1 MVETRASQ
9 IAVLEK
15 NMQKFQQQVDDH
27 TGSIE
32 GLHLKVD
39 GLEAGVAEIRAMMQ
53 EVMKRLPV
61 VEEPAVQTR
70 QEEQS
75 PNRVQ
80 ANLGEQIPIAPREAH
95 GVPLG
100 AEVRNAMP
108 MRPLNQDFRV
118 RANQPRVGMQTG
130 EFFENGQNEPI
141 LGEFG
146 DPIEERRNV
155 GNNARFMPPF
165 QGHFDAPY
173 EEPWLGRRQ
182 GRQHGHQGQQA
193 QFEPHAAPPR
203 HGMHFGDPRE
213 DQWGLNDQDEAWFD
227 PRRGRPARERPRQF
241 QGAHHRDPYWQEQDG
256 PPWNQGRARDPRP
269 MKLDFPRFKGGDP
282 TAWVYR
288 ALQYFHYYQ
297 VLEPEKVMHASY
309 HLDEEAL
316 VWFQDCEH
324 ELHGWND
331 FVRAIQIRL
340 AVKMQGPRNLG
351 EAYALAKIQE
361 EYLATVKRSTR
372 PTYEPSRGSWVQSQA
387 QQGAARVEN
396 KSGDSKQFSARPS
409 MPVQRLTP
417 MQMSERRKKG
427 LCYNCDERW
436 SSDHRCKNRKLYL
449 MEEVEDEEAEL
460 IEIEEEEVEAELE
473 DEKAEITLCALLGS
487 TSPSTMRVIAILNG
501 QKTVVLLDTGST
513 HNFMDGTLAK
523 TLKLPI
529 DVESNFGVRVANG
542 QVIRTLGEC
551 KEVKFKMQGL
561 HLKLTFNLLELGG
574 CGIVLGTQWLSTLG
588 VISWDFKNLVMGFM
602 HEGKQVWLQG
612 LKEKPNLIQGSKDF
626 KGKATMKGLLLQ
638 IMPCELASIQEEIC
652 APIRELV
659 EEFPQVFEEPEGLP
673 PKRNHE
679 HQILLKQ
686 GVPPH
691 FQRPYRYP
699 HYQKTEI
706 EKIVQDLLDSGC
718 VRPSQSPFASPV
730 LLVRKADGSWRMCV
744 DYRGLNKE
752 TVKDKFPI
760 PVVDELL
767 DELQGAV
774 VFSKLDLR
782 SGYHQIRMR
791 EEDIEK
797 TAFKT
802 HEGHYEYLVMPFGLT
817 NAPSTFQALMN
828 EVFRPHLRKFV
839 LVFFDDILV
848 YSKGLEEHTAHLK
861 TVLQILALHQLYA
874 KMSKC
879 VFATSEVEYLGHII
893 SGEGVKTDP
902 KKIAAMVDWPIP
914 KSLKA
919 LRGFL
924 GLTGYY
930 RKFIKGYGQ
939 IASPLTS
946 LLKKDAFLW
955 SEKAEKA
962 FEELKA
968 AVSQPPVLALPD
980 FSKTFVIECDASGFG
995 MGAVLMQDGR
1005 PLAYYSQALKGKNL
1019 FLSTY
1024 EKELLALVFK
1034 SGYPSCWD
1042 ITFVVEYKQGKENK
1056 VADALSRKE
1065 DTDLKTEVEKETA
1078 YLQAQTHGHLCAI
1091 SFPSP
1096 TWLDDLRASYEEDE
1110 ELKSLVSR
1118 LQASGEGEG
1127 HYTLNQGLLLYKDR
1141 FCIGKESGMK
1151 IKVLAL
1157 IHDSPLGG
1165 HSGYL
1170 KSLHRAKKDWF
1181 WHGMKKDIKAYIRG
1195 CDTCQRLKHET
1206 SKPAGLLQ
1214 PLAIPPRPWHS
1225 ISMDFVEG
1233 LPTSRKQNVILV
1245 IVDRFTKYVH
1255 FISLSHPYTASKVAA
1270 LFLQH
1275 VFKLHGLPSSIV
1287 SDRDTVFTS
1296 LFWEELFRRQGVDLA
1311 MSSSYHPQSDGQTEV
1326 VNKSLEHYLRAFAA
1340 DKPSLWVEWLPLA
1353 EYWFNT
1359 NYHTSTKLSPFE
1371 ALYGY
1376 LPPRLIEFV
1385 PGLTRVAA
1393 VEDLLEHRQQ
1403 VVGLLEHNLVAAQA
1417 RMKQQAD
1424 KHRSEREFEVGDWVF
1439 LRLQPFRQKSMR
1451 KKLGKLS
1458 PKFYGPYKVIQRVGM
1473 VAYKLE
1479 LPEEA
1484 CIHPVFHVSCLKAK
1498 LGKTITP
1505 ISRLPPTDALGH
1517 LAPQPAKIL
1526 ETRTIKKR
1534 RLPAVTE
1541 VLVQWEEGD
1550 PDDATWELLF
1560 KLQEDYPH
1568 LVGKVEG
1575 DQELNMVFTAVTQIF
1590 CQEALLE
1597 MWCSK
1602 VPFIEGFMV
1611 VWAGYACSLAL
1622 VSRKMTAMPPSG
1634 QSMGSELHWSEEDM
1648 PS

>member
-1 MVETRASQ
+1 
-9 IAVLEK
+9 
-15 NMQKFQQQVDDH
+15 
-27 TGSIE
+27 
-32 GLHLKVD
+32 
-39 GLEAGVAEIRAMMQ
+39 
-53 EVMKRLPV
+53 
-61 VEEPAVQTR
+61 
-70 QEEQS
+70 
-75 PNRVQ
+75 
-80 ANLGEQIPIAPREAH
+80 
-95 GVPLG
+95 
-100 AEVRNAMP
+100 
-108 MRPLNQDFRV
+108 
-118 RANQPRVGMQTG
+118 
-130 EFFENGQNEPI
+130 
-141 LGEFG
+141 
-146 DPIEERRNV
+146 
-155 GNNARFMPPF
+155 
-165 QGHFDAPY
+165 
-173 EEPWLGRRQ
+173 
-182 GRQHGHQGQQA
+182 
-193 QFEPHAAPPR
+193 
-203 HGMHFGDPRE
+203 
-213 DQWGLNDQDEAWFD
+213 
-227 PRRGRPARERPRQF
+227 
-241 QGAHHRDPYWQEQDG
+241 
-256 PPWNQGRARDPRP
+256 
-269 MKLDFPRFKGGDP
+269 
-282 TAWVYR
+282 
-288 ALQYFHYYQ
+288 
-297 VLEPEKVMHASY
+297 
-309 HLDEEAL
+309 
-316 VWFQDCEH
+316 
-324 ELHGWND
+324 
-331 FVRAIQIRL
+331 
-340 AVKMQGPRNLG
+340 
-351 EAYALAKIQE
+351 
-361 EYLATVKRSTR
+361 
-372 PTYEPSRGSWVQSQA
+372 
-387 QQGAARVEN
+387 
-396 KSGDSKQFSARPS
+396 
-409 MPVQRLTP
+409 
-417 MQMSERRKKG
+417 
-427 LCYNCDERW
+427 
-436 SSDHRCKNRKLYL
+436 
-449 MEEVEDEEAEL
+449 
-460 IEIEEEEVEAELE
+460 
-473 DEKAEITLCALLGS
+473 
-487 TSPSTMRVIAILNG
+487 
-501 QKTVVLLDTGST
+501 
-513 HNFMDGTLAK
+513 
-523 TLKLPI
+523 
-529 DVESNFGVRVANG
+529 
-542 QVIRTLGEC
+542 
-551 KEVKFKMQGL
+551 
-561 HLKLTFNLLELGG
+561 
-574 CGIVLGTQWLSTLG
+574 
-588 VISWDFKNLVMGFM
+588 
-602 HEGKQVWLQG
+602 
-612 LKEKPNLIQGSKDF
+612 
-626 KGKATMKGLLLQ
+626 
-638 IMPCELASIQEEIC
+638 
-652 APIRELV
+652 
-659 EEFPQVFEEPEGLP
+659 
-673 PKRNHE
+673 
-679 HQILLKQ
+679 
-686 GVPPH
+686 
-691 FQRPYRYP
+691 
-699 HYQKTEI
+699 
-706 EKIVQDLLDSGC
+706 
-718 VRPSQSPFASPV
+718 
-730 LLVRKADGSWRMCV
+730 
-744 DYRGLNKE
+744 
-752 TVKDKFPI
+752 
-760 PVVDELL
+760 
-767 DELQGAV
+767 
-774 VFSKLDLR
+774 
-782 SGYHQIRMR
+782 
-791 EEDIEK
+791 
-797 TAFKT
+797 
-802 HEGHYEYLVMPFGLT
+802 
-817 NAPSTFQALMN
+817 
-828 EVFRPHLRKFV
+828 
-839 LVFFDDILV
+839 
-848 YSKGLEEHTAHLK
+848 
-861 TVLQILALHQLYA
+861 
-874 KMSKC
+874 
-879 VFATSEVEYLGHII
+879 
-893 SGEGVKTDP
+893 
-902 KKIAAMVDWPIP
+902 
-914 KSLKA
+914 
-919 LRGFL
+919 
-924 GLTGYY
+924 
-930 RKFIKGYGQ
+930 
-939 IASPLTS
+939 
-946 LLKKDAFLW
+946 
-955 SEKAEKA
+955 
-962 FEELKA
+962 
-968 AVSQPPVLALPD
+968 VSQPPVLALPD

-1024 EKELLALVFK
+1024 EKELLALVLSVKKWRPYLFATIFTIK
-1034 SGYPSCWD
+1034 TDQQSLKHILEQRVGTPMQQKWISKLLGYH
-1042 ITFVVEYKQGKENK
+1042 FVVEYKQGKENK

-1091 SFPSP
+1091 SFPSL
-1096 TWLDDLRASYEEDE
+1096 TWLDDLRASYVEDK

-1505 ISRLPPTDALGH
+1505 ISRLPLTDALGH

-1568 LVGKVEG
+1568 LVGKV
-1575 DQELNMVFTAVTQIF
+1575 F
-1590 CQEALLE
+1590 
-1597 MWCSK
+1597 
-1602 VPFIEGFMV
+1602 
-1611 VWAGYACSLAL
+1611 
-1622 VSRKMTAMPPSG
+1622 
-1634 QSMGSELHWSEEDM
+1634 
-1648 PS
+1648 